1 MGPPMCP
8 SPAPE
13 LHTPIT
19 DTHTLPTTT
28 ARDPL
33 MLNQRLML
41 MPTMD
46 TTDTEL
52 TDHTDTMDTELTDMD
67 THTDTTERDLLIPPS
82 STTPTDMVP
91 LVPTPMVLPLMADTE
106 FCHTEVLPPP
116 TTLWDTL

>member
-1 MGPPMCP
+1 MG
-8 SPAPE
+8 
-13 LHTPIT
+13 T

-41 MPTMD
+41 TMD

-67 THTDTTERDLLIPPS
+67 THTDTTERDLLMPRLMLIPPS
-82 STTPTDMVP
+82 STTPTDTVP
-91 LVPTPMVLPLMADTE
+91 SVPTPMVLPPMEDTE
-106 FCHTEVLPPP
+106 FSHTEVLPPP
-116 TTLWDTL
+116 TTL

>member
-1 MGPPMCP
+1 MCP

-33 MLNQRLML
+33 MLKQM
-41 MPTMD
+41 
-46 TTDTEL
+46 
-52 TDHTDTMDTELTDMD
+52 
-67 THTDTTERDLLIPPS
+67 LIPPS